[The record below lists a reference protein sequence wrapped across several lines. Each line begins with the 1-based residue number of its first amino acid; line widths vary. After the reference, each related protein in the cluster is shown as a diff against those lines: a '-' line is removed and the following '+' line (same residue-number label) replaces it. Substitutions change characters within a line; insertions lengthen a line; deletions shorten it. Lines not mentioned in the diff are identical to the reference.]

1 MSKSS
6 KKRMRISIT
15 ILPSLNKLLEELI
28 QKNGESKS
36 SLIEQA
42 IKVYFE
48 QKMEKDLQKLA
59 KMKFDDL
66 PTEEDW
72 LKIQNE

>member
-1 MSKSS
+1 MDKNS

-28 QKNGESKS
+28 EKNGESKS

-66 PTEEDW
+66 PTEENW

>member
-1 MSKSS
+1 MSKNS

-28 QKNGESKS
+28 EKNGESKS

-42 IKVYFE
+42 IKVYLE

-72 LKIQNE
+72 LKIQNG

>member
-1 MSKSS
+1 
-6 KKRMRISIT
+6 MRISIT

-28 QKNGESKS
+28 EKNGESKS

-42 IKVYFE
+42 IKVYLE

-72 LKIQNE
+72 LKIQNG